1 MDAEKATVDSSKK
14 EMLNKLNSEENQKR
28 NSTYRDVFSLII
40 GAAYVGIG
48 ASVSETLIKIRFLVL
63 SKIGKLFIRFLL
75 LKTSLPV

>member
-63 SKIGKLFIRFLL
+63 SKEKL
-75 LKTSLPV
+75 K